1 MEEPCTHHVRPRL
14 PAVWSVVPCSAMLRE
29 DAASVK
35 DIGASSHHRYAM
47 FTDTTMRAMS
57 GVACTQD
64 EAGRV

>member
-1 MEEPCTHHVRPRL
+1 
-14 PAVWSVVPCSAMLRE
+14 MLRE

-47 FTDTTMRAMS
+47 FTDTGMRAMS